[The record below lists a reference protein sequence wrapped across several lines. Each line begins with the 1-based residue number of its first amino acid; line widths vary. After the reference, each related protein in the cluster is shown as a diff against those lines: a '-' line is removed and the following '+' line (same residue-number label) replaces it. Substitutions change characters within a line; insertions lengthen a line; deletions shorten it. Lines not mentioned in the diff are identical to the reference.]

1 MIGVILIVRYYCSG
15 YDINNA
21 FGHGLGDMIKTEL
34 KNSKRIVYIVGDPKK
49 PNKIEKAINVYV
61 PSFRSSFEKNGI
73 VFEDEKIILP
83 STNSEEAKN
92 WIDESDFLML
102 MGGDP
107 FDQKEMCENLG
118 IVENIKNYQ
127 GVLMGYS
134 AGAMLM
140 SKYIIITPCSDEYPN
155 FKIDNGLNLDGISI
169 YPHNNTASNESPAVL
184 DIGKEKYK
192 KEDLIKV
199 ANEYGE
205 YYLLQDYMNET
216 GEWDISIV
224 KASNGKIELYTE
236 NNGRI
241 WNTTADGVDLVTP
254 QLSKNI
260 VK

>member
-1 MIGVILIVRYYCSG
+1 MVRYYCSG
-15 YDINNA
+15 YDVNNA
-21 FGHGLGDMIKTEL
+21 FGHGLGDMIKAEL
-34 KNSKRIVYIVGDPKK
+34 KGTKRIVYIVGDPNKQ
-49 PNKIEKAINVYV
+49 NKIEKAINIYV
-61 PSFRSSFEKNGI
+61 PSFRNSFEKNGI

-83 STNSEEAKN
+83 YTSSKEAKS
-92 WIDESDFLML
+92 WINESDFLML

-118 IVENIKNYQ
+118 IIDSIKNYN
-127 GVLMGYS
+127 GVIMGYS

-140 SKYIIITPCSDEYPN
+140 SKNIIITPCSEEYPD
-155 FKIDNGLNLDGISI
+155 FKIGNGLNLDNISI
-169 YPHNNTASNESPAVL
+169 YPHNNTASNEYPDVL

-205 YYLLQDYMNET
+205 YYLLQDYMNEN

-224 KASNGKIELYTE
+224 KSSDGKIELYTE

-241 WNTTADGVDLVTP
+241 WTATTDGVNLVVP

-260 VK
+260 AK